1 MSAIEPGSA
10 TQLAEVTPTLPRSRG
25 VMRVVVAAAAVWL
38 VAVVVMAIFGYQLAP
53 QNPHAIFLI
62 DQSLPPGHGHLLGTD
77 ALGRDVLSRVIAGT
91 RTAVA
96 GPALLALC
104 TAFASAALGILAGYR
119 GGWID
124 TVISRGADLMYALPA
139 LLVIIVVVGVLGGGY
154 LLAVLVLTIFVIP
167 ADIRLIRSA
176 TLAQRELPYVESA
189 RILGLSPA
197 RVMTIHVLP
206 NILPTLAATVML
218 EFVAAIVTIS
228 GLSFLGLGVQAGT
241 PDWGLMVAENRD
253 IMTVNAWAVLGPAG
267 AISLT
272 ALAAT
277 VCGDWLYDKV
287 SQRGG
292 A

>member
-1 MSAIEPGSA
+1 M
-10 TQLAEVTPTLPRSRG
+10 LC
-25 VMRVVVAAAAVWL
+25 VA
-38 VAVVVMAIFGYQLAP
+38 
-53 QNPHAIFLI
+53 
-62 DQSLPPGHGHLLGTD
+62 
-77 ALGRDVLSRVIAGT
+77 
-91 RTAVA
+91 
-96 GPALLALC
+96 
-104 TAFASAALGILAGYR
+104 
-119 GGWID
+119 
-124 TVISRGADLMYALPA
+124 
-139 LLVIIVVVGVLGGGY
+139 Y

-206 NILPTLAATVML
+206 NILPTLAATVLL